1 MEFKS
6 FEPVAVEWRV
16 VITSSGEVAVVASE
30 DVSILPAE
38 IKLVFQAN
46 IGPIEARCVSDTLS
60 RAGYMSAT
68 CRLKSGE
75 SDRVG

>member
-6 FEPVAVEWRV
+6 FEPRADEWRI

-30 DVSILPAE
+30 DVSFLPAG
-38 IKLVFQAN
+38 ITLVFQAN
-46 IGPIEARCVSDTLS
+46 IGPIEARCVSDSLT

-68 CRLKSGE
+68 CRLKPGE